1 MQILVLRDEKKIKKG
16 IMFTCSGVKSNSQ
29 RQNSL
34 PSVWAVF
41 RGLLVLLH
49 AYKSLKITYMSLI
62 VHGSEWL
69 IVGAGGY
76 NLDFISF

>member
-1 MQILVLRDEKKIKKG
+1 
-16 IMFTCSGVKSNSQ
+16 MFGRKSNSQ

-34 PSVWAVF
+34 PSVWTIF

-49 AYKSLKITYMSLI
+49 AYKSLKITYMSLTDY
-62 VHGSEWL
+62 GSKWL

-76 NLDFISF
+76 YLDVISF